1 MRPESIIKKITGKKP
16 KRSPNKTNNNNS
28 RIGKINT
35 NLILIIYS
43 FIIIK
48 DNFKLICVAIQT
60 QEIC

>member
-1 MRPESIIKKITGKKP
+1 MIKEITGKNP

-35 NLILIIYS
+35 NLMLIIYP

-48 DNFKLICVAIQT
+48 DNFKLI
-60 QEIC
+60 